1 MAILGVNNDYNTGK
15 DSEVFH
21 FPMSKNALIIFT
33 RNPELGKCKTR
44 LAATVG
50 DDAALKIYKFLLN
63 HTVAITTPL
72 KAVKFVYNSVALPE
86 GYIWDTAV
94 YRKKVQDGNDL
105 GLRMEHAFKEV
116 FALGYERAIV
126 IGSDM
131 YDMTTDDLSNGFDQ
145 LNDNDFVLGPA
156 EDGGYYLLGMK
167 KLNAEIFQNKAWGT
181 DTVLRD
187 TLADL
192 KEEQVALLE
201 EKNDVDYY
209 DDIKNV
215 YAFQE
220 FFPAELRK
228 TND

>member
-1 MAILGVNNDYNTGK
+1 
-15 DSEVFH
+15 
-21 FPMSKNALIIFT
+21 
-33 RNPELGKCKTR
+33 
-44 LAATVG
+44 
-50 DDAALKIYKFLLN
+50 
-63 HTVAITTPL
+63 
-72 KAVKFVYNSVALPE
+72 
-86 GYIWDTAV
+86 
-94 YRKKVQDGNDL
+94 
-105 GLRMEHAFKEV
+105 
-116 FALGYERAIV
+116 
-126 IGSDM
+126 M

-156 EDGGYYLLGMK
+156 EDGGYYLVGMK
-167 KLNAEIFQNKAWGT
+167 KLNSEIFQNKAWGT
-181 DTVLRD
+181 DSVLRD

-209 DDIKNV
+209 EDIKNV